1 MSVLAVPRSMARSL
15 EKYPLNDSNMRSFST
30 ACARNRVSAGAAA
43 GQSKYDNL
51 ICFTSAPLSLEKR
64 RKASKSGTLPQCSRM
79 ALSIQ
84 DIQRIAH
91 LARIEITSAEAQDVQ
106 RKLDGIF
113 DLINEMRA
121 VDTTGIVPMSHAQEV
136 TAPLR
141 EDHVSEPD

>member
-1 MSVLAVPRSMARSL
+1 
-15 EKYPLNDSNMRSFST
+15 
-30 ACARNRVSAGAAA
+30 
-43 GQSKYDNL
+43 
-51 ICFTSAPLSLEKR
+51 
-64 RKASKSGTLPQCSRM
+64 M

-91 LARIEITSAEAQDVQ
+91 LARVEITADEAQDVQ
-106 RKLDGIF
+106 RKLEGIF

-141 EDHVSEPD
+141 EDRVSEPDRHALYQKGAPSVHDGLYLVPKVIE

>member
-1 MSVLAVPRSMARSL
+1 
-15 EKYPLNDSNMRSFST
+15 
-30 ACARNRVSAGAAA
+30 
-43 GQSKYDNL
+43 
-51 ICFTSAPLSLEKR
+51 
-64 RKASKSGTLPQCSRM
+64 M

-91 LARIEITSAEAQDVQ
+91 LARIEITPVEAEDVQ

-113 DLINEMRA
+113 ELINELRA

-141 EDHVSEPD
+141 EDRVSEPDLHALYQSVAPTVHEGLYLVPKVIE